1 MIAEYYGML
10 LHALHKF
17 NAFCDRRVM
26 RLTGGQRGLMM
37 VLRTCDGIVMLQ
49 SQPKKPEED
58 EESAPFPLVVGR
70 QDAAATCS
78 TRSADLAL
86 AQHASRD
93 LYVQKGAQDPLV
105 RSAAAADWCV
115 LQPLTAYRLL
125 CQGLD
130 PRHLV
135 WMACQSLCGTLGV
148 WKCFPSLLQIEL
160 GMPLMHDR
168 QNSYSSLVKQRWN
181 AGQTLCHTPR
191 KPHGKTIICW
201 LADVYCLDLFLVYAW
216 HDSQNGQSMQ
226 MQDNWQRL
234 RALRS
239 TCTLAGAIG
248 ALRPLITLGLM
259 PRKPQQLCQ
268 GDPAELLTT

>member
-37 VLRTCDGIVMLQ
+37 VLRTCEGIVMLQ

-78 TRSADLAL
+78 PRSADLAL

-168 QNSYSSLVKQRWN
+168 QNSVQQPSKAKMECRPD
-181 AGQTLCHTPR
+181 TLPYPTETPWKDDYMLACR
-191 KPHGKTIICW
+191 RLLPGSILGICV
-201 LADVYCLDLFLVYAW
+201 A
-216 HDSQNGQSMQ
+216 
-226 MQDNWQRL
+226 
-234 RALRS
+234 
-239 TCTLAGAIG
+239 
-248 ALRPLITLGLM
+248 
-259 PRKPQQLCQ
+259 
-268 GDPAELLTT
+268 